1 MQSCLIPK
9 NITIDTILNN
19 LRQRPSI
26 TCNDRFA
33 VFHRLDGDEAEGFP
47 AAGHD
52 DGVAGGVVAREFFVW
67 YPAEEGDAVGV
78 FLFDLRAAA
87 DDVVADDG
95 EVEVVALAGVEG
107 LQEDIQAFLGI
118 KSAYKQEV
126 SFPQGQFDGRV
137 DGAFFRGDAAVDD
150 GLVIFLQAI
159 AEGGLV
165 LVARYVDDGVR
176 PRLQDS
182 LYGRVD
188 AAFPLGGVA
197 QEGPA
202 VGVVDDAAG
211 LALEEQ
217 GEPDKEAGP
226 GAVAVDDV
234 RLDGPDGLADGMDGM
249 RDLRQA
255 PMVVVVVDV
264 IRWQLPARLAVLVR
278 ADQEVL
284 DVRVLRVVEE
294 GADVGGDAALDV
306 FADVQYSHHAHRLSA
321 VYPLSLGIRCG

>member
-26 TCNDRFA
+26 TCNNGFA

-52 DGVAGGVVAREFFVW
+52 DGVAGGVVAREFFVRH
-67 YPAEEGDAVGV
+67 PAEEGDAVGV
-78 FLFDLRAAA
+78 FLCDLRAAA

-95 EVEVVALAGVEG
+95 EVEVVARAGVEG

-126 SFPQGQFDGRV
+126 NFPQRQFHRRV

-150 GLVIFLQAI
+150 GLVIFLQAVV
-159 AEGGLV
+159 EGGLV

-182 LYGRVD
+182 LYARVD

-211 LALEEQ
+211 LAPEQQ
-217 GEPDKEAGP
+217 GEPDEEAGP

-234 RLDGPDGLADGMDGM
+234 RADGPDGLADGMDGM

-264 IRWQLPARLAVLVR
+264 IRWQLPVRLAVLVR

-284 DVRVLRVVEE
+284 DVRILRMVEE